1 MIIDTLDN
9 LERYESLN
17 PLFTLVTEFLHTHEP
32 ASLPLGRIVLKEGE
46 LWVNVVEAGVKTREE
61 AKLETHDKMIDIQL
75 PLTGEEEMG
84 YHPRAMLAPA
94 PYDESDDI
102 SFYEEK
108 PSGYVKLKPGM
119 FAVFF
124 PEDGHAPAITPTGL
138 KKIIIKVRA

>member
-9 LERYESLN
+9 IGRYESLN
-17 PLFTLVTEFLHTHEP
+17 PLFKVVTEFLQTHKP
-32 ASLPLGRIVLKEGE
+32 DSLPVGQVVLREND
-46 LWVNVVEAGVKTREE
+46 LWINTVETGAKTRE
-61 AKLETHDKMIDIQL
+61 AARLETHDRMIDIQI

-84 YHPRAMLAPA
+84 YCPRAVLAPA
-94 PYDESDDI
+94 LYDPSDDI

-108 PSGYVKLKPGM
+108 PLAYFKLHPGM

-138 KKIIIKVRA
+138 KKIIVKVRA

>member
-9 LERYESLN
+9 IGKYESLN
-17 PLFTLVTEFLHTHEP
+17 PLFKVVTEFLQAHKP
-32 ASLPLGRIVLKEGE
+32 DSLPVGQVVLREND
-46 LWVNVVEAGVKTREE
+46 LWINTVETGAKTRE
-61 AKLETHDKMIDIQL
+61 AARLETHDRMIDIQI

-84 YHPRAMLAPA
+84 YCPRAVLAPA
-94 PYDESDDI
+94 PYDPSDDI

-108 PSGYVKLKPGM
+108 PLAYFKLQPGM

-138 KKIIIKVRA
+138 KKIIVKVRA